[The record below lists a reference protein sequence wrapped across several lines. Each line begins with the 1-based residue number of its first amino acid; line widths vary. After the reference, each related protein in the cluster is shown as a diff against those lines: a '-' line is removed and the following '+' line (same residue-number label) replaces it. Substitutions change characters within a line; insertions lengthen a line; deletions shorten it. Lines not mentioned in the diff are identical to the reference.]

1 MATQTAPPTL
11 SDRNFQERAACQ
23 LRELMHEVRDL
34 LANHDLYWKVQR
46 VIHSNPRLLAARSRF
61 FDLMNNDFAH
71 STTMRV
77 RRIVDKT
84 KGTVSLLR
92 LLRGLAKHPG
102 LLVGKVTAGELETD
116 IQELEKATKGLK
128 DYVDHYVAH
137 HAQSPTADIPF
148 NREVNRVVETI
159 GRVYRK
165 YYCVVMGADIDLS
178 PVDQAPNPLAIFRF
192 PWIVD

>member
-1 MATQTAPPTL
+1 
-11 SDRNFQERAACQ
+11 
-23 LRELMHEVRDL
+23 MHEVRDL

-46 VIHSNPRLLAARSRF
+46 VIHGNPRLLAVRSSF
-61 FDLMNNDFAH
+61 FDLMNDDFAY

-92 LLRGLAKHPG
+92 LLRGLAKHPR
-102 LLVGKVTAGELETD
+102 LLVGKVTARELETD

-128 DYVDHYVAH
+128 DYVDQYVAH